1 MEPTWAGERLST
13 GDDSLTA
20 VKFSGRLLLFL
31 ALLVWGWKF
40 MTSPLESN
48 YAGESI
54 LHLVNLP
61 FHEAGHIFFM
71 PFGRFMTVL
80 GGTLGQILMPLI
92 CVATFLLKTRDP
104 FAASVA
110 LWWTAENFMDTAPY
124 INDARALELM
134 LLGGV
139 TGQEVEGHDWEY
151 LLGTLGWLPYDHVL
165 AHLSQWLGITMM
177 AFALLWGGILLVRQ
191 YRILGR

>member
-1 MEPTWAGERLST
+1 MEPTWASERPST
-13 GDDSLTA
+13 GDDSRTSL
-20 VKFSGRLLLFL
+20 KFPGRLLLFL

-61 FHEAGHIFFM
+61 FHEAGHVFFM

-92 CVATFLLKTRDP
+92 CLATFLLKTRDP

-124 INDARALELM
+124 INDARTLELM

-151 LLGTLGWLPYDHVL
+151 LLGTLGWLRYDHIL

-177 AFALLWGGILLVRQ
+177 ALALLWSGVLLVRQ
-191 YRILGR
+191 YRTLGR